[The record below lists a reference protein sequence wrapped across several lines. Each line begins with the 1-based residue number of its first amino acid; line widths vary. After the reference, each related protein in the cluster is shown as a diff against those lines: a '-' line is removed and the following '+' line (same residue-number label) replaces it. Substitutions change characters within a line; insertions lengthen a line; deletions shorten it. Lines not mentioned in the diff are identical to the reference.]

1 MFAILSII
9 TTLAI
14 LIYLA
19 VSAALVF
26 HLKKYSIKGDKTKK
40 MTWIFIGISI
50 IFILGLLFILMGT
63 PWETII

>member
-1 MFAILSII
+1 MFIVFFTI
-9 TTLAI
+9 TTIAI

-26 HLKKYSIKGDKTKK
+26 HLKKYSIKGDNTKK
-40 MTWIFIGISI
+40 MIWIFIGVSV
-50 IFILGLLFILMGT
+50 IFVLGLLFIFLGT